1 MSEEILNE
9 LFTAI
14 NTASKNSY
22 FINESKFPTNING
35 NNLKIAKATL
45 TQLGY
50 VVSSEYLYSKA
61 SNGLSYSKTFVGEI
75 NWANELPEKRTFIN
89 KTIYLLFR

>member
-1 MSEEILNE
+1 MSEAILNE

-22 FINESKFPTNING
+22 FINKSSFPTNING

-50 VVSSEYLYSKA
+50 AVSSEYKYSKK

-75 NWANELPEKRTFIN
+75 NWAKALPEKRTFIY
-89 KTIYLLFR
+89 KDIYLLFR